1 MADGSSHSLAR
12 IFRATGYSWQ
22 GLRAA
27 WRHEAAF
34 REEIYLSVIL
44 IPLGLYV
51 GDDGVQKAML
61 VASVVLVLVVE
72 MLNSAIEACVDRFG
86 NEHHELAGRAKDMAS
101 TAVAFA
107 LGLVVIVWVLVLF
120 VD

>member
-1 MADGSSHSLAR
+1 MTDSSSHSLAR

-34 REEIYLSVIL
+34 REETYLAVIL

-61 VASVVLVLVVE
+61 VASVLLVLVVE
-72 MLNSAIEACVDRFG
+72 MINSAIEASVDRHG
-86 NEHHELAGRAKDMAS
+86 SERHELSGRAKDMAS
-101 TAVAFA
+101 TAVVLAFLLA
-107 LGLVVIVWVLVLF
+107 LAVWLLVLF

>member
-1 MADGSSHSLAR
+1 MADSGSHGLAR
-12 IFRATGYSWQ
+12 ILKASSYSWQ

-34 REEIYLSVIL
+34 REESCLALIL

-51 GDDGVQKAML
+51 GENGSQKAIL
-61 VASVVLVLVVE
+61 VASVVLVLMVE
-72 MLNSAIEACVDRFG
+72 MINSAIEACVDRHG
-86 NEHHELAGRAKDMAS
+86 SEHHELSGRAKDMAS
-101 TAVAFA
+101 TAVALA
-107 LGLVVIVWVLVLF
+107 LALAVVVWLLVLF

>member
-1 MADGSSHSLAR
+1 MVDSSSHSLAR

-22 GLRAA
+22 GLCAA

-34 REEIYLSVIL
+34 REETYLAVIL

-51 GDDGVQKAML
+51 GENGSQKAIL
-61 VASVVLVLVVE
+61 VASVVLVLMVE
-72 MLNSAIEACVDRFG
+72 MINSAIEACVDRHG
-86 NEHHELAGRAKDMAS
+86 SEHHELSGRAKDMAS
-101 TAVAFA
+101 TAVALA
-107 LGLVVIVWVLVLF
+107 LALAVVVWLLVLF

>member
-1 MADGSSHSLAR
+1 MTDSSSHSLAR